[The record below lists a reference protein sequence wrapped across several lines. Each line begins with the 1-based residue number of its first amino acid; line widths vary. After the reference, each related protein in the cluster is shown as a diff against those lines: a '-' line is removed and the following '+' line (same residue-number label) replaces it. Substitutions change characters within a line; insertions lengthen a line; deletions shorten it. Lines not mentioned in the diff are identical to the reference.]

1 MCVLILTFTARWA
14 LKHLYIGLALWP
26 GPLLALCAG
35 ATVLLVRDMEVRSNR
50 MSLTGGSGVGVGVG
64 GSGAPLPP
72 RPISVAPV
80 TNAYAARTESSRE
93 E

>member
-1 MCVLILTFTARWA
+1 MCALLLTFTARWA

-35 ATVLLVRDMEVRSNR
+35 ATFLLVRDMEGRSNR
-50 MSLTGGSGVGVGVG
+50 MISTGVSGGSGG
-64 GSGAPLPP
+64 GRGAPLPP
-72 RPISVAPV
+72 RPSSVASV
-80 TNAYAARTESSRE
+80 TNAYAARTESSKE

>member
-50 MSLTGGSGVGVGVG
+50 VSLTGVSGGGGGS
-64 GSGAPLPP
+64 SGAPLPP